1 MKNKVT
7 FLYAFVIVLCMVSCD
22 YIKVMYIENRTSDAV
37 IIGSSRYCCIDSVK
51 HFLEGR
57 EAKYDSKEPV
67 FREKEKLNL
76 ADRLIIP
83 SGSLGGYGEWNAPL
97 FSHNQDRNGYFFI
110 INVDTA
116 RNHTWGE
123 ICRDTLYETLI
134 VTQEMVK
141 QAQRQGIARVIEWKG
156 TR

>member
-7 FLYAFVIVLCMVSCD
+7 FLCAFVILLCMASCD
-22 YIKVMYIENRTSDAV
+22 YINVMHIENRTSDAV

-51 HFLEGR
+51 YFLERRGAR
-57 EAKYDSKEPV
+57 YDSREPV
-67 FREKEKLNL
+67 FQEEEKLNL
-76 ADRLIIP
+76 TDRLIIP
-83 SGSLGGYGEWNAPL
+83 PDSLGGYGELNAPL

-110 INVDTA
+110 INLDTA

-141 QAQRQGIARVIEWKG
+141 QAQYQGIARVIEWKG
-156 TR
+156 PR